1 MATFVLENNTKMIKR
16 ILSLLIVI
24 CSFKAQGQIQT
35 LQKLGQLSFNTTC
48 AGVWHYVDP
57 SGNEYALLGNGDGL
71 VIVDVNDPTN
81 PTVLHTVPA
90 ASSLWREVKTFGH
103 YAYAGTEGGGG
114 ITIVDLSGLPATYI
128 SKTYTGDGAIAGQLS
143 SSHTVQVFGN
153 YLYAFGT
160 NIGTVICDLTDPW
173 NPVYVGSY
181 GAFYVHDG
189 TVRNDTLWSSEV
201 FNGQFSVVDVTD
213 KSNPAVI
220 SSHPT
225 PGLFNHNGW
234 FSDDGRY
241 FYTTDEQNNTPLGV
255 FDVSDMNNITL
266 VNTFYNDSLSNK
278 EVHNVR
284 VFNDYLINPS
294 YGSQLTIVDAARP
307 LNLVEIARHPTG
319 GFLCWDASP
328 YLPSGNIIATDMD
341 GEFYVFAPFYQRAC
355 YLEGNVTNS
364 GTGSPILNVNA
375 VILGTSANDSTD
387 ILGDY
392 RTGYP
397 TSGTFNVEFSASGFA
412 SKTINN
418 VALTNGNVT
427 VLDVMLDP
435 LVGLNENMVN
445 PVRITPNPTAD
456 WIQISVDG
464 FPGGSSADVF
474 VYDAKGLLVHRAK
487 MNPGGNYSINMSAWP
502 AGIYSV
508 LINGDR
514 FNLSP
519 TRVIKY

>member
-1 MATFVLENNTKMIKR
+1 
-16 ILSLLIVI
+16 
-24 CSFKAQGQIQT
+24 
-35 LQKLGQLSFNTTC
+35 
-48 AGVWHYVDP
+48 
-57 SGNEYALLGNGDGL
+57 
-71 VIVDVNDPTN
+71 
-81 PTVLHTVPA
+81 
-90 ASSLWREVKTFGH
+90 
-103 YAYAGTEGGGG
+103 
-114 ITIVDLSGLPATYI
+114 
-128 SKTYTGDGAIAGQLS
+128 
-143 SSHTVQVFGN
+143 
-153 YLYAFGT
+153 
-160 NIGTVICDLTDPW
+160 IGTVICDLTDPW
-173 NPVYVGSY
+173 NPAYVGSY

-189 TVRNDTLWSSEV
+189 TVRNDTLWSSEI

-255 FDVSDMNNITL
+255 FDVSDMSNITL
-266 VNTFYNDSLSNK
+266 VNTYYNDSLSNK
-278 EVHNVR
+278 EIHNVR

-341 GEFYVFAPFYQRAC
+341 GEFYVFAPYYQRAC

-364 GTGSPILNVNA
+364 GTGAPILNVNA

-397 TSGTFNVEFSASGFA
+397 TSGT
-412 SKTINN
+412 
-418 VALTNGNVT
+418 
-427 VLDVMLDP
+427 
-435 LVGLNENMVN
+435 
-445 PVRITPNPTAD
+445 
-456 WIQISVDG
+456 
-464 FPGGSSADVF
+464 
-474 VYDAKGLLVHRAK
+474 
-487 MNPGGNYSINMSAWP
+487 
-502 AGIYSV
+502 
-508 LINGDR
+508 
-514 FNLSP
+514 
-519 TRVIKY
+519 